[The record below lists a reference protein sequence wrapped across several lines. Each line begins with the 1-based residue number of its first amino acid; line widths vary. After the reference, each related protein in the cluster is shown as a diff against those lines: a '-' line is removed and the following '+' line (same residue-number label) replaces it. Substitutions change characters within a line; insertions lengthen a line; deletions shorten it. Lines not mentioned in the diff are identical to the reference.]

1 MKLAVTPVSYMDNLQ
16 GLYEFA
22 GTQTSVTVMS
32 VDFDGR
38 RQHISGLQ
46 LVFHSIPRCCTC
58 IPFAA
63 MHVCSTFPV

>member
-46 LVFHSIPRCCTC
+46 
-58 IPFAA
+58 
-63 MHVCSTFPV
+63 